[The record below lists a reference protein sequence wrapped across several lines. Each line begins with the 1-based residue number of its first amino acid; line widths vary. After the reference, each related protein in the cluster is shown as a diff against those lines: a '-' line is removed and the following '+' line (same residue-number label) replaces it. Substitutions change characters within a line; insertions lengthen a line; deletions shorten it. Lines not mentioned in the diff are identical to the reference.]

1 MGRLAACQKV
11 GVVLSIAWAIGAA
24 VHTHNRDLQ
33 GAQSS
38 ASFAYNVCADSKD
51 VAHSADLSE
60 CNKEKSESVAMSM
73 EGDTANAAIVAL
85 APLPFA
91 WIFAYVLIGLGR
103 ALAIGLPVVLPWK
116 SMSRPRK
123 VFVVAGGLVSVGT
136 ALFGL
141 TYLMGLYVDTLV
153 PVTPGP
159 VKAMVIDQGDTVI
172 AEGTWTREGPLGEG
186 SKLGDPL
193 QTSKITCTK
202 ADNRCVE
209 ARAEITGEGTNVLMV
224 DELDYDIESWSPTT
238 IVFVY
243 ETPCVRET
251 YTIDRQTEA
260 VNGVGINLQSN
271 AKMCNMRVAA
281 EATEDRWEYHLGD
294 GFKIYW
300 DLRQKARP
308 ALLRIVQAFF
318 GN

>member
-1 MGRLAACQKV
+1 MGRLAAWQKV
-11 GVVLSIAWAIGAA
+11 GIVLSIAWATGAA

-33 GAQSS
+33 DAQSS
-38 ASFAYNVCADSKD
+38 ASYAYHVCADSKD
-51 VAHSADLSE
+51 LAHSADLSE
-60 CNKEKSESVAMSM
+60 CGKEKSDAVAMSM
-73 EGDTANAAIVAL
+73 QGDTADAAIVAL

-141 TYLMGLYVDTLV
+141 TYLMGLYVDTRV
-153 PVTPGP
+153 PVSPGP
-159 VKAMVIDQGDTVI
+159 SKAIVIDQGDSVI
-172 AEGTWTREGPLGEG
+172 AEGTWTREGPLGDG

-202 ADNRCVE
+202 ADNRCAE
-209 ARAEITGEGTNVLMV
+209 ARAEITGEGTNVLLV
-224 DELDYDIESWSPTT
+224 DQMDYDIESWTPTT
-238 IVFVY
+238 IVFVN
-243 ETPCVRET
+243 ETPCIRET
-251 YTIDRQTEA
+251 YTIDRQTHS
-260 VNGVGINLQSN
+260 VNGVGINLHSD
-271 AKMCNMRVAA
+271 AKMCNMRVTA
-281 EATEDRWEYHLGD
+281 ETTEDRWEYHLGD
-294 GFKIYW
+294 GFKVYW
-300 DLRQKARP
+300 DLHQKARP